1 MIGAMV
7 LENKDKIEE
16 HQLMKKGVMMKN
28 EKFKTNKVFT
38 LRKFKNFLCPQQ

>member
-16 HQLMKKGVMMKN
+16 HQLMKKGVV
-28 EKFKTNKVFT
+28 EK
-38 LRKFKNFLCPQQ
+38 

>member
-16 HQLMKKGVMMKN
+16 HQLMKKGVVLKN
-28 EKFKTNKVFT
+28 EI
-38 LRKFKNFLCPQQ
+38 